1 MTKNMVL
8 KKSNDHWAFL
18 EEIEAP
24 MWVDLTLESNSN
36 SQHIDDEWFYR
47 SHLFHQ
53 CSSRQLK
60 AAFSNSGEDSMALN
74 YDLEGPPSPKPSSSV
89 SKSRGKDFVNKKWIG
104 DHQDFSLDKRNP
116 EKVLSGT
123 SYCGNSGSS
132 DEMKPKSSFIHLKGT
147 SSSKSSSVCKSS
159 FFGNP
164 IPNCSKPISSCEDPT
179 CTLSSMTNKADEG
192 STTSTITSESGQQK
206 QQKFMEKSN
215 QALSQA
221 NGLLSVIKARL
232 RKSGVTRPAS
242 RVEINGDR
250 RQSRGRKS
258 SSSKSSVGSSSNP
271 CNDGRTSASMS
282 IQYKERTP
290 DSRNVARMTHAS
302 NNRIKSSKVSK
313 TTHKIDR
320 GTTKYRMAPN
330 VAKPVHLE
338 AAKPKV
344 QYQTFRRKPLEPVG
358 VHEKKSIT
366 TTVKSKEKAVVGRSN
381 RLAASGKENVKRRI
395 VGSQKGNSKDI
406 AAVTM
411 VWSPKGTKESILQR
425 NDRTGLAGK
434 EKFSGQSPLVSVKD
448 VPKRPHFR

>member
-1 MTKNMVL
+1 MRSGFT
-8 KKSNDHWAFL
+8 
-18 EEIEAP
+18 EATCKYP
-24 MWVDLTLESNSN
+24 LPLWLCGLLYFGFGIHVFEYGCWV
-36 SQHIDDEWFYR
+36 IVIWWIIR
-47 SHLFHQ
+47 FHQ

-60 AAFSNSGEDSMALN
+60 AAFSNSSEDIMALN
-74 YDLEGPPSPKPSSSV
+74 YDLEGPSSPKLPSSV

-104 DHQDFSLDKRNP
+104 DNQDFSLHKRNP

-123 SYCGNSGSS
+123 SSCGNSGSS

-179 CTLSSMTNKADEG
+179 CTLSSMTNRADES
-192 STTSTITSESGQQK
+192 STTSTITSESDQQK

-271 CNDGRTSASMS
+271 CNDGRTSTSTSM
-282 IQYKERTP
+282 QYKERTP
-290 DSRNVARMTHAS
+290 DSRHVARMTHAS
-302 NNRIKSSKVSK
+302 SNRIKSSKVSK

-344 QYQTFRRKPLEPVG
+344 WDVLIWNTDSEDFRVFLSWKILSHGSLRDDVQISEIGSHLCK
-358 VHEKKSIT
+358 
-366 TTVKSKEKAVVGRSN
+366 
-381 RLAASGKENVKRRI
+381 RLV
-395 VGSQKGNSKDI
+395 
-406 AAVTM
+406 
-411 VWSPKGTKESILQR
+411 
-425 NDRTGLAGK
+425 
-434 EKFSGQSPLVSVKD
+434 
-448 VPKRPHFR
+448 